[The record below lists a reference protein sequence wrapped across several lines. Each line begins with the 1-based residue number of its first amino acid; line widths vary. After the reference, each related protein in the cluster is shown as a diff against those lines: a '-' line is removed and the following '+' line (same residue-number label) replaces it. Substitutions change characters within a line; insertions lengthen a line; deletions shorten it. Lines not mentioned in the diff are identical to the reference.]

1 VTDRRRGGTAEER
14 DETARAIV
22 AAARRLFM
30 AHGYRAVSTRQVAE
44 AVGLTQPALYHHF
57 ATKEELYVAVAL
69 HEVGRLR
76 AGIERLAGRDG
87 PWSARLH
94 DIARFMLTTV
104 DYDFPLMYHDMGT
117 ELGTAARERLGAAF
131 YGGIIGPLAALFA
144 EGEGAGLVRGEAQ
157 GGLGAAGGAGLFMAL
172 VAHFLDRPAAGGP
185 ARGARTSG
193 DATATLLMGVLLQGV
208 GVSREQSAVGSR
220 QSAEAEEEGGSGGGL

>member
-1 VTDRRRGGTAEER
+1 VADRRRGGTAGER

-30 AHGYRAVSTRQVAE
+30 AHGYRAVSTRRVAE

-69 HEVGRLR
+69 HELGRLR
-76 AGIERLAGRDG
+76 AGIERLAGREEV
-87 PWSARLH
+87 WSARLH

-117 ELGTAARERLGAAF
+117 ELGAAARERLGAAF

-144 EGEGAGLVRGEAQ
+144 EGERAGEVRDEAQ
-157 GGLGAAGGAGLFMAL
+157 GGLGAAGGAGLFMSL
-172 VAHFLDRPAAGGP
+172 VAHFLDHPVGATGE
-185 ARGARTSG
+185 ARKARASG
-193 DATATLLMGVLLQGV
+193 DATATLLMRVLLQGL
-208 GVSREQSAVGSR
+208 
-220 QSAEAEEEGGSGGGL
+220 GGGAGSWVVGRERSP

>member
-1 VTDRRRGGTAEER
+1 MADRRRGGTAEER

-69 HEVGRLR
+69 HELGRLR
-76 AGIERLAGRDG
+76 SGIARLAARDTL
-87 PWSARLH
+87 WSARLH

-104 DYDFPLMYHDMGT
+104 DYDFPLLYHDIGT
-117 ELGTAARERLGAAF
+117 ELGAAAREQLGAAF

-144 EGEGAGLVRGEAQ
+144 AGERSGALRDEAH

-172 VAHFLDRPAAGGP
+172 VAHFLDRPG
-185 ARGARTSG
+185 ARNDARTSG
-193 DATATLLMGVLLQGV
+193 DATATLLMGVLLHGL
-208 GVSREQSAVGSR
+208 GTSRES
-220 QSAEAEEEGGSGGGL
+220 

>member
-1 VTDRRRGGTAEER
+1 MADGRRGIAAEER

-30 AHGYRAVSTRQVAE
+30 AHGYRAVTTRQVAE

-69 HEVGRLR
+69 HELGRLR
-76 AGIERLAGRDG
+76 AGIERLAGRDT
-87 PWSARLH
+87 PWAARLH

-104 DYDFPLMYHDMGT
+104 DYDFPMMYHDMGT
-117 ELGTAARERLGAAF
+117 ELGVAARERLGAAF

-144 EGEGAGLVRGEAQ
+144 EGERAGEVRDEGRE
-157 GGLGAAGGAGLFMAL
+157 GLGAADDAGLFMAL
-172 VAHFLDRPAAGGP
+172 VAHFLERPVGTGE

-193 DATATLLMGVLLQGV
+193 DATATLLMGVLLH
-208 GVSREQSAVGSR
+208 GVSRGS
-220 QSAEAEEEGGSGGGL
+220 

>member
-1 VTDRRRGGTAEER
+1 MADRRRGGTAEER

-69 HEVGRLR
+69 HELGRLR
-76 AGIERLAGRDG
+76 AGIERLAGREG
-87 PWSARLH
+87 AWSARLH

-104 DYDFPLMYHDMGT
+104 DYDFPQMYHDMGT
-117 ELGTAARERLGAAF
+117 ELGAAARERLGAAF
-131 YGGIIGPLAALFA
+131 YGGVIGPLAALFA
-144 EGEGAGLVRGEAQ
+144 AGERAGEVRGEAG
-157 GGLGAAGGAGLFMAL
+157 GGLGAAGDAGLFMAL
-172 VAHFLDRPAAGGP
+172 VAHFLDRPG
-185 ARGARTSG
+185 ARNEARTSG
-193 DATATLLMGVLLQGV
+193 DATATLLMGVLLQGL
-208 GVSREQSAVGSR
+208 GRSRESAVGNR
-220 QSAEAEEEGGSGGGL
+220 